1 MKKSYLIIV
10 LLVMT
15 VFLRAQTAERG
26 NHKSAYQVLG
36 NPLNG
41 ISSST
46 TTLLMPASA
55 LGSCSLTTYAY
66 TNVGYASG
74 TNSYDDKQKGQKY
87 ALSTY
92 SLTIPATV
100 NDVSVAF
107 AVAKDGGNGNTLTAK
122 IYGVGTGTAL
132 GKPGLQLGTSSNP
145 IALNSVTTGTAL
157 TNFTFAIPVNLT
169 SDSFYVFV
177 DISGLNSLAGD
188 SVAVYQSNDGCAANF
203 NGAWEQWINNSFNF
217 LCDPANW
224 PFTSADLMI
233 FPNVTITDITTGI
246 KTNSF
251 NTDNISVSPN
261 PSNGLINVSLTSA
274 NRENVTILVTNALGQ
289 VVSSY
294 YNSISND
301 IISLDTSSQTNGVY
315 FVSVSDGKD
324 RIIKKVLLN
333 K

>member
-1 MKKSYLIIV
+1 MKKSYLIIG
-10 LLVMT
+10 LLTMT
-15 VFLRAQTAERG
+15 FFLRAQIIERS

-41 ISSST
+41 ISTST
-46 TTLLMPASA
+46 TTLLMPPSA
-55 LGSCSLTTYAY
+55 LGSCTLTTYAY
-66 TNVGYASG
+66 ANIGYVSG
-74 TNSYDDKQKGQKY
+74 TNIYDDKQKGQKY

-107 AVAKDGGNGNTLTAK
+107 AVADDGGNGSTLTAK

-132 GKPGLQLGTSSNP
+132 GKPGLQLGVSSNP
-145 IALNSVTTGTAL
+145 VSLSSVSTGTAL
-157 TNFTFAIPVNLT
+157 TNFTFATPVNLT

-188 SVAVYQSNDGCAANF
+188 SVAIYQSNDGCITNF

-246 KTNSF
+246 KSNLF
-251 NTDNISVSPN
+251 NMDNISVSPN
-261 PSNGLINVSLTSA
+261 PSQGLINVSLPPA

-294 YNSISND
+294 YNTISDNA
-301 IISLDTSSQTNGVY
+301 ISLDISSQNNGVY
-315 FVSVSDGKD
+315 FVLISDGIDKV
-324 RIIKKVLLN
+324 IKKVILN